1 MRSPV
6 LFSLLLVVLLLMLG
20 GCDLLDVRLP
30 GSGTDGRQGE
40 NAALTNQAAE
50 DSAEEDKA
58 PVIIAPTSDQEE
70 VLQIMRYARVMQS
83 YPRAKLKDEFKRVA
97 TDLVDKPDTA
107 NQLRMAILLSIEDTP
122 FKNEKRALR
131 LLTNIVNDV
140 DERSSALQEYA
151 YQLLDTL
158 QQRYEAMQLNR
169 ELSDELH
176 AERQKRAQLQQQLD
190 ALRSIEKS
198 INQRQLQNEAE
209 KQ

>member
-1 MRSPV
+1 MRNPV
-6 LFSLLLVVLLLMLG
+6 LLPLLLLLPLTLS

-30 GSGTDGRQGE
+30 GSVTDSRQSE

-50 DSAEEDKA
+50 DSAEEDKV

-97 TDLVDKPDTA
+97 TDLVDKSDTA

-140 DERSSALQEYA
+140 DEKSSALQEYA